1 MVGGRRDRWHY
12 GGRNVS
18 RATMWRRQ
26 CLRSQDVVGGRRD
39 RGLYGGGKVSRG
51 VMWL

>member
-1 MVGGRRDRWHY
+1 MAEGRRDRGHF

-26 CLRSQDVVGGRRD
+26 CLRSQDVAGGSRD
-39 RGLYGGGKVSRG
+39 RGCMVEAVCKEPGCG
-51 VMWL
+51 